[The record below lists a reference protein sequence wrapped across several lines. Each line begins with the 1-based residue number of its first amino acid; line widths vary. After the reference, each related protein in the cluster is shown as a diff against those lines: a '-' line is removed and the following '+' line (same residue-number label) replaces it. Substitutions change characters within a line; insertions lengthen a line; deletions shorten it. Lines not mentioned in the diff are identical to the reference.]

1 VKPGDGIT
9 VILTLG
15 FIFDINQYFHRLGK
29 KTILKGVRNMSVRG
43 LDFVE
48 PFFSVKYLLNEK
60 KYAVG
65 EKTIVF
71 NLSQKDIGIKNLSLG
86 YFRSTVVVNA
96 TINDIERCLII
107 ENYERNTDHKALFEE
122 IKKNWTMVYDATK
135 LDRHK
140 GVRLWRSPKIRLG
153 NTEVNMCYA
162 DSIPLNVGLHQTH
175 WGGPPFKEVHTQILG
190 FGKMQQ
196 CSEQDVNTLY
206 REELMAPGCTHTPI
220 YDENCIY
227 PWHQYE
233 TITPAI
239 FMATEMQ
246 LTNALGV

>member
-1 VKPGDGIT
+1 
-9 VILTLG
+9 
-15 FIFDINQYFHRLGK
+15 
-29 KTILKGVRNMSVRG
+29 MSVRA

-48 PFFSVKYLLNEK
+48 PFFSVNYLLNEK
-60 KYAVG
+60 EYKVG
-65 EKTIVF
+65 KKSIVF
-71 NLSQKDIGIKNLSLG
+71 NLSQNNIWIKCQPLG
-86 YFRSTVVVNA
+86 YFRSTVLTNV
-96 TINDIERCLII
+96 TITDIDRCLII
-107 ENYERNTDHKALFEE
+107 EDYERNTYHQALFEE
-122 IKKNWTMVYDATK
+122 IKKKWTLVYDATK

-175 WGGPPFKEVHTQILG
+175 WGGAPFKEVHTQILG

-196 CSEQDVNTLY
+196 CSEQDINTLF
-206 REELMAPGCTHTPI
+206 REDLVAPGCTHAPMF
-220 YDENCIY
+220 DENCIY

-233 TITPAI
+233 TITPGI

-246 LTNALGV
+246 LTDELGV

>member
-1 VKPGDGIT
+1 
-9 VILTLG
+9 
-15 FIFDINQYFHRLGK
+15 
-29 KTILKGVRNMSVRG
+29 MSVRA

-48 PFFSVKYLLNEK
+48 PFFSVNYLLNVKE
-60 KYAVG
+60 YAVG
-65 EKTIVF
+65 KKSIVF
-71 NLSQKDIGIKNLSLG
+71 NLSQKDIWIKCQPLC
-86 YFRSTVVVNA
+86 YFKSTVVTNV
-96 TINDIERCLII
+96 TITDIDRCVII
-107 ENYERNTDHKALFEE
+107 EDYERNTDHQMLFEE
-122 IKKNWTMVYDATK
+122 IKKKWTLVYDATK

-153 NTEVNMCYA
+153 NIEVNMCYA

-175 WGGPPFKEVHTQILG
+175 WGGPPFKEVHTQIVG

-196 CSEQDVNTLY
+196 CSEQDINTLF
-206 REELMAPGCTHTPI
+206 REDLMAPSCTHVPMF
-220 YDENCIY
+220 DENCIY

-246 LTNALGV
+246 LTDELGV

>member
-1 VKPGDGIT
+1 
-9 VILTLG
+9 
-15 FIFDINQYFHRLGK
+15 
-29 KTILKGVRNMSVRG
+29 MSVRA

-48 PFFSVKYLLNEK
+48 PFFSVNYLLNEK
-60 KYAVG
+60 EYKVG
-65 EKTIVF
+65 KKSIVF
-71 NLSQKDIGIKNLSLG
+71 DLSQKDIWIKCQPLS
-86 YFRSTVVVNA
+86 YFRSTILTNV
-96 TINDIERCLII
+96 TITDIDRCLII
-107 ENYERNTDHKALFEE
+107 EDYERNTDHQALFEE
-122 IKKNWTMVYDATK
+122 IKKKWTLVYDATK

-175 WGGPPFKEVHTQILG
+175 WGGAPFKEVHTQILG

-196 CSEQDVNTLY
+196 CSEQDINTLF
-206 REELMAPGCTHTPI
+206 REDLMAPGCTHAPMF
-220 YDENCIY
+220 DENCIY

-233 TITPAI
+233 TITPGI

-246 LTNALGV
+246 LTDELGV